1 MQKKL
6 EKLKKKTKKAAEK
19 KKKKWYEPKINSN
32 VYVKGRISIWACL
45 MTRRSA

>member
-1 MQKKL
+1 M

-32 VYVKGRISIWACL
+32 IYVKGNGDKMKL
-45 MTRRSA
+45 FMKF

>member
-1 MQKKL
+1 M

-32 VYVKGRISIWACL
+32 VYAKGYYTYKC
-45 MTRRSA
+45 